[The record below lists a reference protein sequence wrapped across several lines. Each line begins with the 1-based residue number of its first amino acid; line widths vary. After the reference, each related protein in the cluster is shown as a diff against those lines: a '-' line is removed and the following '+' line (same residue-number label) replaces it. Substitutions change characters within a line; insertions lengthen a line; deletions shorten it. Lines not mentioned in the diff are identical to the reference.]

1 VPRVRPPAVPTEHTE
16 LQASF
21 LLFIPWVLWR
31 GPTFFI
37 DSGYRGFNLFFLPG
51 FVLGIFAGAVM
62 LMWMYEGARSSI
74 LIVALWHLS
83 LNIGSATKG
92 G

>member
-1 VPRVRPPAVPTEHTE
+1 MPRVRPPAVPTEHTE

-21 LLFIPWVLWR
+21 LLFIPWVLWH

-51 FVLGIFAGAVM
+51 SCSG
-62 LMWMYEGARSSI
+62 SSTGP
-74 LIVALWHLS
+74 S
-83 LNIGSATKG
+83 C
-92 G
+92 

>member
-1 VPRVRPPAVPTEHTE
+1 
-16 LQASF
+16 
-21 LLFIPWVLWR
+21 
-31 GPTFFI
+31 
-37 DSGYRGFNLFFLPG
+37 
-51 FVLGIFAGAVM
+51 VLGIFDGAIM